1 MPTILCGCCQSNS
14 DLLLTE
20 QALFIPT
27 EFLPT
32 PDFILYFLSFLY
44 FLFFNMETGLFYI
57 GQPDLDLIREP
68 RLASALSSCLCLLS
82 TRITST
88 LGEVRV
94 SESLYIASVQP
105 VL

>member
-1 MPTILCGCCQSNS
+1 
-14 DLLLTE
+14 
-20 QALFIPT
+20 
-27 EFLPT
+27 
-32 PDFILYFLSFLY
+32 
-44 FLFFNMETGLFYI
+44 METGLFYI

-68 RLASALSSCLCLLS
+68 RLASALVFLLVPPEYYDYS
-82 TRITST
+82 HAPPLPVKMPRTST